1 MTVETL
7 ILQEFNPQRNVI
19 LTLIRLTAF
28 LYILGF
34 PTDYVNEQ
42 NSETAGDSEVS
53 EVSENYN
60 ENISFVNEQNDSFQ
74 LIPQTQEAVD
84 SLLTI
89 SSENLDKD
97 LGTAFQAAR
106 QAETIAY
113 EIDYKRGLAT
123 AYNFLGNSYLDFGDH
138 EKANNYYLKSI
149 RIEKELGNE
158 RGIASAL
165 NNLSLI
171 YLEQEDYETAA
182 KYLEESIK
190 SWESLDENQQSL
202 LSTNNLG
209 VIHRRQGNY
218 EKALDHFWETSKRS
232 ILTSEPD
239 SLTYIIAT
247 LNIGNTYRNM
257 KEYTRS
263 RIHLNTALEYLKRH
277 NMTSHLIFTYI
288 VMGKL
293 FYETG
298 KTDKAIEYTQ
308 NGLTLAEASKIRK
321 KITEGHELLANIYE
335 RTDEFALAYH
345 HFQRFHHHSDTLQSM
360 QRGEKINELQ
370 SRFSAEQ
377 KDREIDILSKEA
389 ELREANLLKMN
400 HLRSFLIASVVV
412 LFIVIAL
419 LFKSNRTRKRNN
431 KSLQEQRRQIEDK
444 NKKLSRLNAEK
455 DEFLNIAAHDLRN
468 PLSSINLAVDMINSE
483 KQPNRETIR
492 EYTDLIKVSS
502 NRMIALI
509 NNVLK
514 IHTIE
519 AYGNNGST
527 SLIEIN
533 PLVKEALQHF
543 FEPARSKNIRIK
555 TVLNN
560 SIDPLSGDSD
570 NILRILDNLISNA
583 IKYSPKN
590 SSVIISTKQTGDNI
604 QVSVR
609 DQGPGISPSE
619 KKKLFKKYSKLSSKP
634 TGNESSTGLGLY
646 IIKKICNTMGGSV
659 RCESELGCGATFIV
673 EFPAAKA
680 TSKNPKQSKKKNKV
694 AMG

>member
-1 MTVETL
+1 M
-7 ILQEFNPQRNVI
+7 QELNPQLNVI

-28 LYILGF
+28 LYVLGF
-34 PTDYVNEQ
+34 PTDKVNEQ
-42 NSETAGDSEVS
+42 NSVTEGDSEVS
-53 EVSENYN
+53 EVSKLSEDYDKKVYHIN
-60 ENISFVNEQNDSFQ
+60 ELNDSFQ
-74 LIPQTQEAVD
+74 LIPQNEQSVD
-84 SLLTI
+84 SLLLV

-97 LGTAFQAAR
+97 LGISFQTAR
-106 QAETIAY
+106 QAETIASK
-113 EIDYKRGLAT
+113 IDYKQGLAT
-123 AYNFLGNSYLDFGDH
+123 AYNFLGNNYLDFGDH
-138 EKANNYYLKSI
+138 EMANTYYLKSI

-158 RGIASAL
+158 RGIANAL

-190 SWESLDENQQSL
+190 TWQALNDDEQSL

-218 EKALDHFWETSKRS
+218 EKALDYFWETTKRS
-232 ILTSEPD
+232 IQASEPD

-257 KEYTRS
+257 KEYIRAK
-263 RIHLNTALEYLKRH
+263 IHLDTALEYLKRH
-277 NMTSHLIFTYI
+277 DMTSHLVFTYI

-298 KTDKAIEYTQ
+298 KTDEAVEYTQ
-308 NGLTLAEASKIRK
+308 NGLKLAEVSNMRN
-321 KITEGHELLANIYE
+321 KITEGHELLAKIYE
-335 RTDEFALAYH
+335 KTDEFALAYH
-345 HFQRFHHHSDTLQSM
+345 HFQQFYHHSDTLQSM
-360 QRGEKINELQ
+360 QRGEKISELQ

-377 KDREIDILSKEA
+377 KDREIEILSKEA
-389 ELREANLLKMN
+389 ELREANLIKMN

-455 DEFLNIAAHDLRN
+455 DEFLSIAAHDLRN

-483 KQPNRETIR
+483 QQPNRETIR

-509 NNVLK
+509 NNILK

-519 AYGNNGST
+519 AYGSKDST
-527 SLIEIN
+527 SLVEIN

-560 SIDPLSGDSD
+560 SIDPIIGDSD

-583 IKYSPKN
+583 IKYSPKH
-590 SSVIISTKQTGDNI
+590 SSVIISTIQSADNI
-604 QVSVR
+604 RISVR
-609 DQGPGISPSE
+609 DQGPGISPAE
-619 KKKLFKKYSKLSSKP
+619 KKKLFKKYSKLSNRP

-673 EFPAAKA
+673 EIPAVIAQ
-680 TSKNPKQSKKKNKV
+680 SKNPKQSKKKKL
-694 AMG
+694 AIG